1 MLSAWDFR
9 TVDVPPE
16 LGEGKQKSPEGCTS
30 VLAFQFH
37 CLSEPLLAART
48 FSQHLHG
55 SVHSLYSNFS
65 VFFNTEDYISPKVL
79 RIIFKVLI

>member
-37 CLSEPLLAART
+37 CLS
-48 FSQHLHG
+48 
-55 SVHSLYSNFS
+55 
-65 VFFNTEDYISPKVL
+65 
-79 RIIFKVLI
+79 